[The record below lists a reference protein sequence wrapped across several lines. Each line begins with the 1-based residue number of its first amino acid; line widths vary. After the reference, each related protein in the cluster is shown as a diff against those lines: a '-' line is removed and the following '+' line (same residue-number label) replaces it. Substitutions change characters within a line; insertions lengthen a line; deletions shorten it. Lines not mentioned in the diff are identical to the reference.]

1 MILKV
6 EAIVI
11 GKRRSLEQDLSITL
25 LTRQLGKIYV
35 RAKNAQKITSSRLGS
50 LQLGNSIIANLQ
62 ESHQTYWLWQ
72 STSTYS
78 FLGKAKTL
86 TQANLLF
93 YTLEMISKLLPEK
106 SEQEEIY
113 LETKEAIQAIEKQQ
127 VGKLIR
133 HQINI
138 IHHLGYGIPEI
149 ISTKLKQEDFRSAST
164 LLRHHIEN
172 ILGKPLQS
180 NKLFS

>member
-1 MILKV
+1 
-6 EAIVI
+6 
-11 GKRRSLEQDLSITL
+11 
-25 LTRQLGKIYV
+25 
-35 RAKNAQKITSSRLGS
+35 
-50 LQLGNSIIANLQ
+50 
-62 ESHQTYWLWQ
+62 
-72 STSTYS
+72 
-78 FLGKAKTL
+78 
-86 TQANLLF
+86 
-93 YTLEMISKLLPEK
+93 MISKLLPEK